1 MSIFDQLSS
10 ALGGAPGESGSSAV
24 LSGVMG
30 LLNDH
35 PGGVAGLAQSFE
47 QNGLGHLMS
56 SWIGTGENLPISAE
70 QVKSVLGNERLAEFA
85 AKAGI
90 SPDVASSH
98 LAELLPRVISGLSP
112 DGKLPEG
119 GGDLMS
125 QGMSLLGGLFSKGSQ
140 TEDGT

>member
-10 ALGGAPGESGSSAV
+10 AVGGAPSETGSSAL
-24 LSGVMG
+24 LSGVVG
-30 LLNDH
+30 LLNNH

-56 SWIGTGENLPISAE
+56 SWIGTGENLPISAD
-70 QVKSVLGNERLAEFA
+70 QVKSVLGDERVAEFA

-98 LAELLPRVISGLSP
+98 LAALLPNVINKLSP

-119 GGDLMS
+119 GSDLMS
-125 QGMSLLGGLFSKGSQ
+125 QGMSLLGGLFSKGTQ
-140 TEDGT
+140 A